1 MELTGDGIADILS
14 GTYSRSGKSMAG
26 LLYVLPGRKDGT
38 FDKAEPLTGA
48 DGELLILPMGGGNSD
63 DDILDRICT
72 RPFAGDLDGDG
83 QRDLVVGNF
92 RGTFAWFRGGA
103 KGFEP
108 TPTWLQAGGAP
119 MAVARHGDPFL
130 VDLDGDQDLDLV
142 SGSSDGGVTWFANDG
157 DRKQPRFG
165 AARTLLAAPPR
176 EILAGPEASEPKP
189 IALGEDGFTAPG
201 RDTRVWVADVDG
213 DEKLDLL
220 VGDSVTVRTP
230 KPGVG
235 DDEARTKHA
244 AWQKKQ
250 MAFFQQP
257 PGDSEAD
264 QKKWQQG
271 YEALMEERDAFLT
284 EERTGYV
291 WLLRGK

>member
-26 LLYVLPGRKDGT
+26 LLYVLPGRKNGT

-72 RPFAGDLDGDG
+72 RPFAG
-83 QRDLVVGNF
+83 
-92 RGTFAWFRGGA
+92 
-103 KGFEP
+103 
-108 TPTWLQAGGAP
+108 
-119 MAVARHGDPFL
+119 
-130 VDLDGDQDLDLV
+130 DLDGDQDLDLV

-201 RDTRVWVADVDG
+201 RDTRVWGAD
-213 DEKLDLL
+213 
-220 VGDSVTVRTP
+220 
-230 KPGVG
+230 VG

-264 QKKWQQG
+264 QKKRQQG
-271 YEALMEERDAFLT
+271 YEALVEERDAFLT